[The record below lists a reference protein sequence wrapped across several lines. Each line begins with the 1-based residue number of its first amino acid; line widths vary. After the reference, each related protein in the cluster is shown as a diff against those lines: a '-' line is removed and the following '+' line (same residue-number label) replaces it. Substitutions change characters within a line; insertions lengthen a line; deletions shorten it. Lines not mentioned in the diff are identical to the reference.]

1 RNSHY
6 TGFGEVLYF
15 LVILPLE
22 PQGLR
27 VMKLIQLYKDKQYK
41 LECGRSGRENQRGIS
56 LIMIE
61 TDIQNRKHGGRK

>member
-1 RNSHY
+1 NSHY

-27 VMKLIQLYKDKQYK
+27 VMKLIQLYEYFIFWELLYDIIKRVISAYLLNGY
-41 LECGRSGRENQRGIS
+41 LEV
-56 LIMIE
+56 
-61 TDIQNRKHGGRK
+61 